1 MKKIL
6 VTGGCGFIG
15 SEFVRQGLERNY
27 QIAVLD
33 KLTYAGDLSRI
44 PKKDVKFYQGDIADQ
59 EVVKAVLRKERP
71 DYIVNFAAETHVDR
85 SIFDPDLFLETN
97 VKGTHTLLQAIR
109 TYEVERFLH
118 ISTDEVYGEIKKGRF
133 TEESP
138 FAPNSPY
145 AVSKAAGDM
154 LVKAYFRTYHLP
166 VLIVRPSNTY
176 GPFQY
181 PEKLIPL
188 TIYYALKN
196 KKIPVYGRGENVREW
211 FYLADCAEGI
221 FRVLEEGRIGES
233 YNITSGEEKKNIFV
247 VKRILSL
254 LSKPFALIQFVRDRP
269 GHDFRYALSTNKIKK
284 ELGWQA
290 KTKFKEGLKRTVA
303 WYLANM
309 RWVERKVKEERDY
322 FRFISRFYSPK
333 EG

>member
-15 SEFVRQGLERNY
+15 SEFVRQGLKRNY
-27 QIAVLD
+27 EILVLD
-33 KLTYAGDLSRI
+33 KLTYAGDLTRI
-44 PKKDVKFYQGDIADQ
+44 PKGDVKFYRGDIADP
-59 EVVKAVLRKERP
+59 EVVKRILKRERP
-71 DYIVNFAAETHVDR
+71 DYVVNFAAETHVDR
-85 SIFDPDLFLETN
+85 SIFNPSLFLETN
-97 VKGTHTLLQAIR
+97 VKGTNTLLAAIR

-154 LVKAYFRTYHLP
+154 LVKAYHRTYHLP

-196 KKIPVYGRGENVREW
+196 RRIPVYGRGENIREW
-211 FYLADCAEGI
+211 FYVEDCAEGI
-221 FRVLEEGRIGES
+221 FRVLEEGKIGEA

-247 VKRILSL
+247 VKSILSL
-254 LSKPFALIQFVRDRP
+254 LGKPLSLIQFVRDRP
-269 GHDFRYALSTNKIKK
+269 GHDYRYALSTRKIRR
-284 ELGWQA
+284 ELNWQA
-290 KTKFKEGLKRTVA
+290 KTKFKDGLKRTVE
-303 WYLANM
+303 WYLDNLEWM
-309 RWVERKVKEERDY
+309 ERKVRQEKEY
-322 FRFISRFYSPK
+322 FRFISRFYSPQ
-333 EG
+333 GD